1 MMKDTTL
8 KKYKEYNGKIFG
20 NFLVIDIDLKV
31 NILTVEQELAENIKP
46 TEIVEAAY
54 NVLLRGKKY
63 PKFIEVK
70 FQDGTLREYEL
81 QGPEQIKESEA

>member
-1 MMKDTTL
+1 M
-8 KKYKEYNGKIFG
+8 ENQ
-20 NFLVIDIDLKV
+20 DLKV
-31 NILTVEQELAENIKP
+31 NTLSVAEEYAENIKP

>member
-1 MMKDTTL
+1 M
-8 KKYKEYNGKIFG
+8 EN
-20 NFLVIDIDLKV
+20 IDLKV

-54 NVLLRGKKY
+54 NVLLREKKY
-63 PKFIEVK
+63 PRFIEIK
-70 FQDGTLREYEL
+70 FQDGVTRSYEL

>member
-1 MMKDTTL
+1 M
-8 KKYKEYNGKIFG
+8 EN
-20 NFLVIDIDLKV
+20 IDLKV

-63 PKFIEVK
+63 PRFIEIK
-70 FQDGTLREYEL
+70 FQDGVTRSYEL
-81 QGPEQIKESEA
+81 QGPEQNKESEA